1 MDFVLSSNSS
11 PSIDFALK
19 DLKKKFKS
27 SPLER
32 QQWVLIHFYKELL
45 LDEKNGRI
53 SKIYEEVQACE
64 RRTQY
69 AAERSSDYRKLAY
82 SFVILA
88 GSLLI
93 TGGTGYLYHKGTDAF
108 GTLAA
113 IFGLIAFVSALSCT
127 GLFIKRCLDKEP
139 AYDFSKPQTD
149 LLNAIINIPEFIE
162 ENSKSQLVN
171 MRYSSDINTLRM
183 KLGKHVAKLDKSNS
197 VDEKKE
203 EAFVKLSFPQENI
216 PLLPVASVE
225 IDKEQREQIA
235 KQIDKEGNYLFDVI
249 IPKMGVHTQHQYK
262 PHAIFYHAFE
272 IPNGQLVFNWLY
284 NKVTNAEENQTNED
298 YGTMQPVSFQAP

>member
-1 MDFVLSSNSS
+1 MPPV
-11 PSIDFALK
+11 K
-19 DLKKKFKS
+19 YHTKS
-27 SPLER
+27 SLKRTGKEYR
-32 QQWVLIHFYKELL
+32 ELHEWMDSEYK
-45 LDEKNGRI
+45 N
-53 SKIYEEVQACE
+53 S
-64 RRTQY
+64 
-69 AAERSSDYRKLAY
+69 
-82 SFVILA
+82 
-88 GSLLI
+88 
-93 TGGTGYLYHKGTDAF
+93 
-108 GTLAA
+108 
-113 IFGLIAFVSALSCT
+113 FGL
-127 GLFIKRCLDKEP
+127 RRHE
-139 AYDFSKPQTD
+139 
-149 LLNAIINIPEFIE
+149 IINIPEFME